1 VVDDFAWHENE
12 IMLQNVNVFSNIG
25 VEQVKHNLAE
35 ASVDMSGCWRD
46 QNHFTTVQYYRD
58 LITRIGQVP
67 RFPEGPMIEAARKV
81 CSGGV

>member
-1 VVDDFAWHENE
+1 MVDDFAWHENE

-35 ASVDMSGCWRD
+35 AS
-46 QNHFTTVQYYRD
+46 TVQYYRD

>member
-35 ASVDMSGCWRD
+35 AS
-46 QNHFTTVQYYRD
+46 TVQYYRD